1 MSQAYLLL
9 DRTQIEHLPER
20 LFELGIT
27 TFQSLYQT
35 TAYSALEEAGPVLVP
50 VFPDSPLAHAFYR
63 DWSATSGVWL
73 ESEEQEAV
81 VLEHLR
87 SLIHVRVDGGVTV
100 LFRYHD
106 PRIAALWLA
115 QLPAIERDR
124 LMGPVHLIRLPEL
137 DIHQQ
142 TPDQPAAQY
151 ADRPWL
157 LLSPEQL
164 EHLSTAQRQRFAQR
178 LIEHG
183 QQYFPDC
190 LQGLDASALQQWAS
204 QCQHRAGRHGYGAI
218 DEVLLWARF
227 HAELGPDFPDAPAH
241 VAYRSMWA
249 EPGVSPEQR
258 LDNLNAE
265 LTRQQLT
272 DKESC
277 V

>member
-1 MSQAYLLL
+1 
-9 DRTQIEHLPER
+9 
-20 LFELGIT
+20 
-27 TFQSLYQT
+27 
-35 TAYSALEEAGPVLVP
+35 
-50 VFPDSPLAHAFYR
+50 
-63 DWSATSGVWL
+63 
-73 ESEEQEAV
+73 
-81 VLEHLR
+81 
-87 SLIHVRVDGGVTV
+87 

-115 QLPAIERDR
+115 QLPVNERDR

-157 LLSPEQL
+157 FLSPEQL
-164 EHLSTAQRQRFAQR
+164 EHLNSAQRQRFTQR

-183 QQYFPDC
+183 QQYFPER
-190 LQGLDASALQQWAS
+190 LPGLDAFALQQWAS
-204 QCQHRAGRHGYGAI
+204 QCQHRAGRHGYSAI

-227 HAELGPDFPDAPAH
+227 HAVLGPDFPDAPDHA
-241 VAYRSMWA
+241 VYRRMLA

-258 LDNLNAE
+258 LNNLNAE
-265 LTRQQLT
+265 LTRQQFT